1 MLQNKLRAE
10 VDYVNVGGFMSM
22 TSSLMPTSSSN
33 EKKHNTFEGYPT
45 SLTPALEF
53 SAAVASFR
61 TWPSSQ
67 SINAEGPIRHPSNV
81 LCLTTSELLT
91 IH

>member
-1 MLQNKLRAE
+1 MLQVSGDWTGYASE
-10 VDYVNVGGFMSM
+10 WTTYA
-22 TSSLMPTSSSN
+22 SN
-33 EKKHNTFEGYPT
+33 DKKHNTFEGHPT

-67 SINAEGPIRHPSNV
+67 SINAEGPIRCPSNV

-91 IH
+91 NTALIAIL